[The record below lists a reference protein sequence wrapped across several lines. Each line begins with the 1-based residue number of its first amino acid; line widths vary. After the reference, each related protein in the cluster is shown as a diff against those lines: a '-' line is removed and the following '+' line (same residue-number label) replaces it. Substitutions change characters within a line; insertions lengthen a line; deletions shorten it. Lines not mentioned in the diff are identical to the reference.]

1 MGTHRRLLRR
11 RCGPL
16 DGRIGTD
23 RSALRRI
30 QESSRAPVRTADHRA
45 AYVFLKP
52 QFAPSGSVS
61 KARPAIEENVHQVA
75 FTIGANPIPLW
86 DKAGDKRRSILVCYD
101 TRLDIMTVYLLNF
114 RQQEIM
120 TIARQTGRVLVDD
133 LATRFGV
140 TPQTIRKDLNELCEQ
155 RLLTRTHGGAMV
167 SSGVENMAYESRR
180 HLAEQE
186 KRRIGA
192 RAAEIIPNNCSLY
205 VNIGTTTEEVARHL
219 TSHEGLLVITN
230 NIHVANI
237 LMPLPKIEVIIAG
250 GMVRRSDGGI
260 IGEQTVDF
268 ISQFK
273 VDYAVVGVSA
283 IDDDGSLLDFDYR
296 EVRAAQAIIENA
308 RNVILVS
315 DSMKFTR
322 SAPVRIGHISQ
333 VDIFVTDSTPP
344 ETILEICRHKGVD
357 VEIAPGGET
366 GEGEMQGANAA

>member
-1 MGTHRRLLRR
+1 M
-11 RCGPL
+11 
-16 DGRIGTD
+16 D
-23 RSALRRI
+23 
-30 QESSRAPVRTADHRA
+30 
-45 AYVFLKP
+45 
-52 QFAPSGSVS
+52 S
-61 KARPAIEENVHQVA
+61 KWLN
-75 FTIGANPIPLW
+75 
-86 DKAGDKRRSILVCYD
+86 S
-101 TRLDIMTVYLLNF
+101 LLNF

-120 TIARQTGRVLVDD
+120 TIARQSGRVVVDE
-133 LATRFGV
+133 LAVRFNV
-140 TPQTIRKDLNELCEQ
+140 TPQTIRKDLNELCDQ

-192 RAAEIIPNNCSLY
+192 RASELIPNNCSLY

-219 TSHEGLLVITN
+219 IRHEGLLVITN
-230 NIHVANI
+230 NLHVAGI

-260 IGEQTVDF
+260 LGEQTVDF

-273 VDYAVVGVSA
+273 VDYAVIGVSA

-315 DSMKFTR
+315 DSLKFTR

-333 VDIFVTDSTPP
+333 VDVFVTDRAPP
-344 ETILEICRHKGVD
+344 ESIAEICRHKGVD
-357 VEIAPGGET
+357 IEIAPGGDVLAEAN
-366 GEGEMQGANAA
+366 QVPGADAA